1 MELLMPG
8 LGLIFWMTVAFGCV
22 LYILRKY
29 AWKPILEVLNEREN
43 LLAKSFKEAKRVE
56 YEMSQLAAVKTEKLA
71 EAEKAREKIIAR
83 AQKDAEGIVEEAREK
98 AREEARILSEN
109 AEEMAKK
116 YKREAMKEIRDQLSA
131 LSIDL
136 AEKIL
141 KEEFSDKQRNAV
153 YVSKLLDEVALN

>member
-29 AWKPILEVLNEREN
+29 AWKPILEVLGEREK
-43 LLAKSFKEAKRVE
+43 LLAQSFKNAKKVE
-56 YEMSQLAAVKTEKLA
+56 HEMTQLAAVKTEKIA
-71 EAEKAREKIIAR
+71 EAEKAREAIIAR
-83 AQKDAEGIVEEAREK
+83 AEKDAARIVEEAREK
-98 AREEARILSEN
+98 AREEARILAEN
-109 AEEMAKK
+109 TEEMAKK
-116 YKREAMKEIRDQLSA
+116 YKKEAMEEIKDQLSA
-131 LSIDL
+131 LSVDL

-153 YVSKLLDEVALN
+153 YVRKLLEEVTVN

>member
-1 MELLMPG
+1 MPG

-43 LLAKSFKEAKRVE
+43 LLANSFKDAKRVE

-71 EAEKAREKIIAR
+71 EAEKAREEIIAR
-83 AQKDAEGIVEEAREK
+83 ANKDAEGIVEEAREK

-116 YKREAMKEIRDQLSA
+116 YKREAMQEIRDQLSA

>member
-8 LGLIFWMTVAFGCV
+8 LGLVFWMTVAFGCV

-43 LLAKSFKEAKRVE
+43 LLANSFKDAKRVE

-71 EAEKAREKIIAR
+71 EAEKAREMIIAR
-83 AQKDAEGIVEEAREK
+83 AKKDAENIVEEAREK
-98 AREEARILSEN
+98 AREEARLLSEN

-116 YKREAMKEIRDQLSA
+116 YKREAMQEIRDQLSA
-131 LSIDL
+131 LSVDL

-141 KEEFSDKQRNAV
+141 KEEFSDKQRNAT

>member
-43 LLAKSFKEAKRVE
+43 LLANSFKDAKRVE

-71 EAEKAREKIIAR
+71 EAEKAREEIIAR
-83 AQKDAEGIVEEAREK
+83 ANKDAEGIVEEAREK

-116 YKREAMKEIRDQLSA
+116 YKREAMQEIRDQLSA

>member
-8 LGLIFWMTVAFGCV
+8 LGLIFWMTLAFGCV

-43 LLAKSFKEAKRVE
+43 LLAKSFKDAKRVE

-71 EAEKAREKIIAR
+71 EAEKAREEVIAR
-83 AQKDAEGIVEEAREK
+83 AKKDAEYIVEEAREK
-98 AREEARILSEN
+98 AREEARLLSEN
-109 AEEMAKK
+109 AEEVANK
-116 YKREAMKEIRDQLSA
+116 YKREAMQEIRDQLSA
-131 LSIDL
+131 LSVDL

-141 KEEFSDKQRNAV
+141 KEEFSDKQRNAT

>member
-71 EAEKAREKIIAR
+71 EAEKAREEIIAR
-83 AQKDAEGIVEEAREK
+83 ANKDAEGIVEEAREK

-116 YKREAMKEIRDQLSA
+116 YKREAMQEIRDQLSA

>member
-8 LGLIFWMTVAFGCV
+8 LGLIFWMTLAFGCV

-43 LLAKSFKEAKRVE
+43 LLAKSFKDAKRVE

-98 AREEARILSEN
+98 AREEARLLSEN
-109 AEEMAKK
+109 AEEVANK
-116 YKREAMKEIRDQLSA
+116 YKREAMQEIRDQLSA
-131 LSIDL
+131 LSVDL

-141 KEEFSDKQRNAV
+141 KEEFSDKQRNAT

>member
-8 LGLIFWMTVAFGCV
+8 LGLVFWMTVAFGCV

-43 LLAKSFKEAKRVE
+43 LLANSFKDAKRVE

-71 EAEKAREKIIAR
+71 EAEKACEEIIAR
-83 AQKDAEGIVEEAREK
+83 ANKDAEGIVEEAREK

-116 YKREAMKEIRDQLSA
+116 YKREAMQEIRDQLSA

>member
-8 LGLIFWMTVAFGCV
+8 LGLVFWMTVAFGCV

-43 LLAKSFKEAKRVE
+43 LLANSFKDAKRVE

-71 EAEKAREKIIAR
+71 EAEKAREMIIAR
-83 AQKDAEGIVEEAREK
+83 AKKDAENIVEEAREK
-98 AREEARILSEN
+98 AREEARLLSEN

-116 YKREAMKEIRDQLSA
+116 YKREAMQEIRDQLSA